1 MAHEIINSLRAK
13 TTIRV
18 VGNTATTI
26 TLADLSADVNVETVS
41 EAAIAQISSSSDGVW
56 RVYRG
61 NDTNGVL
68 ILEIPNY
75 ANFILYE
82 FDVSFA
88 NSATSNVYITNS
100 GTAGTLI
107 MQLAKTATYNPPLTG
122 M

>member
-1 MAHEIINSLRAK
+1 MAHEIINSIRAK
-13 TTIRV
+13 STIRV

-26 TLADLSADVNVETVS
+26 TLANLSADANVETVT
-41 EAAIAQISSSSDGVW
+41 EAVIAQISSTSDGIW

-75 ANFILYE
+75 ANFVLYE

-88 NSATSNVYITNS
+88 NSSTSNVHITNS

-107 MQLAKTATYNPPLTG
+107 MQMAKTATYTPSLEG

>member
-13 TTIRV
+13 STLRV
-18 VGNTATTI
+18 TGNTPL
-26 TLADLSADVNVETVS
+26 TLTLSDFSVDPQQEIVS
-41 EAAIAQISSSSDGVW
+41 EVAIAQVSATTDGIW

-61 NDTNGVL
+61 DNTSGEL

-75 ANFILYE
+75 GHFILYE
-82 FDVSFA
+82 FDVTFA
-88 NSATSNVYITNS
+88 NSATSNVHITNS

-107 MQLAKTATYNPPLTG
+107 MQFAKTATYTPPLTG